1 LGERGGY
8 WEIMINFAETN
19 PERYGNF
26 KNGRD
31 CSSNCW
37 TDYNSNCR
45 ADCGRDCRTDCG
57 TNCGEN

>member
-26 KNGRD
+26 KNGKD
-31 CSSNCW
+31 C
-37 TDYNSNCR
+37 NSNCR
-45 ADCGRDCRTDCG
+45 SNCGRDCRTDCG